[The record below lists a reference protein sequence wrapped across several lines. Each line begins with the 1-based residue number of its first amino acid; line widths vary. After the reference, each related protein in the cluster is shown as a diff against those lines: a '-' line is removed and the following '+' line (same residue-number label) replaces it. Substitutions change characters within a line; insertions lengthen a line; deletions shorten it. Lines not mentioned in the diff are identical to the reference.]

1 MPMIS
6 VPSAVKVFV
15 YCLPTDMRKSF
26 DGLHSIVTNEFGMDV
41 MDGSYFVFLNRAR
54 DRVKVLAWDRDGL
67 IVWAKRLE
75 VGRFQRPTDSAQ
87 GLSVEIDGTTLSM
100 ILGGI
105 DLNTAKRRR
114 RYQRAG

>member
-1 MPMIS
+1 MIS

-15 YCLPTDMRKSF
+15 YSLPTDMRKSF

-41 MDGSYFVFLNRAR
+41 MNGAYFVFLNRAL
-54 DRVKVLAWDRDGL
+54 DRVKVLAWDGDGL

-75 VGRFQRPTDSAQ
+75 AGRFQRPLDASQ
-87 GLSVEIDGTTLSM
+87 GLSVEIDGTTLDM
-100 ILGGI
+100 ILGGV
-105 DLNTAKRRR
+105 DLKTAKRRR